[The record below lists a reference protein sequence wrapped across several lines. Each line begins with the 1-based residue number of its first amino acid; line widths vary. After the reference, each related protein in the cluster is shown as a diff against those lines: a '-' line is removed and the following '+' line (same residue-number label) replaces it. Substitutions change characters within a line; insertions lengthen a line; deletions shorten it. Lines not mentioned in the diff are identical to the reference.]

1 MDRNDRYD
9 ISGYTDEDLYYILGF
24 SEETIPP
31 RTEDLEDRIIR
42 ELKNYQTNRTA
53 TGKRMF
59 EMLKNIY
66 EHFFSTAA
74 DDENTGEDKDEDE
87 EMESERLRELE
98 ENDFEE
104 MLDSYEVDDYVSI
117 DANTNEVQLNAPNL
131 SKLQLMGLSQ
141 NELEAKIILEMQKYK
156 FANTEHGRKTY
167 HLFTEIYKR
176 LFDTTTT
183 AAQTNNAAK
192 IDLSLNTNESP
203 LLQSSINHD
212 TKQLNLSTEEDKTKV
227 LYSKTLDY
235 TPGKVNPILKET
247 FKRIISVDSQ
257 YREEIYPNA
266 TDFTLN
272 FTEMLRDVV
281 SMKLYAVQIPIT
293 WYTISNS
300 YGSNFFYLKPVDN
313 ANTYGIYN
321 NAAHEY
327 KVEVAPGNYTP
338 STLRDEIVNKMG
350 TLGTKYTDVNFGE
363 TSFSYGGTDA
373 RSKLT
378 IEIQKVYNESYYD
391 MDVLGTQIRNM
402 LGLPSEGVISLTSIE
417 STYDVIEGTY
427 IVNNQ
432 NNTILIEN
440 YIPSTANGTSVDEIL
455 DTIKIEMPLHGVNAP
470 ASPQTLLNEL
480 NEQLK
485 NNIYLKNSEVQWRAN
500 NTNTNTKTVWNIEL
514 NRYKT
519 KNKINAKVR
528 VKFPVDSNDPNQPTK
543 RLWTG
548 TPSAF
553 GMASTVIVSESI
565 TTTTITDTNA
575 NNQYRRLDNEYIIF
589 RPKLDVL
596 GGVYIQDEQYRNNN
610 NIVLQFDGSYNQT
623 TLISAINGY
632 FNENTLLK
640 NSTIQTSGINN
651 NIVTM
656 NISITK
662 VYTTADYRIVF
673 YDVESFIKC
682 TNASKSY
689 RNATADTTL
698 GYILGFKE
706 LTEYELSNQNLITV
720 DGTNYYKNPDTGL
733 STGSIYS
740 TVETTNSRKVE
751 LTSDSVLSIYL
762 YNYFMIILDDFNQNH
777 LNDGLVTI
785 APQDRSVTL
794 PSYANRKNYRA
805 CDDPNTGEVVNSA
818 TATTGLTQKQIYSV
832 EQIIAEQ
839 NKARNKMS
847 AGPYVKDMF
856 ALLPVKASGA
866 EPGSIYNE
874 FGGTLQQQERVYFGP
889 VNIRRISIKLI
900 NDKGDVV
907 DLNGANWSFQLVCE
921 QLYQNNYS

>member
-1 MDRNDRYD
+1 
-9 ISGYTDEDLYYILGF
+9 
-24 SEETIPP
+24 
-31 RTEDLEDRIIR
+31 
-42 ELKNYQTNRTA
+42 
-53 TGKRMF
+53 
-59 EMLKNIY
+59 LKNIY
-66 EHFFSTAA
+66 EHFFSIEETP
-74 DDENTGEDKDEDE
+74 GEHEQNEDE
-87 EMESERLRELE
+87 EIESERLREWE

-104 MLDSYEVDDYVSI
+104 MLDSYEVNDYVSI
-117 DANTNEVQLNAPNL
+117 DANTKEVHLNTPNL
-131 SKLQLMGLSQ
+131 SKLHLVGLSQ

-176 LFDTTTT
+176 LFDTTTST
-183 AAQTNNAAK
+183 AQINNAAK

-227 LYSKTLDY
+227 MYSKTLDY
-235 TPGKVNPILKET
+235 TQGKVNPILKET

-300 YGSNFFYLKPVDN
+300 YGSNFFYLKPIDDV
-313 ANTYGIYN
+313 NTYGIYN
-321 NAAHEY
+321 NTVHEY

-338 STLRDEIVNKMG
+338 TTLRDEIVNKMG
-350 TLGTKYTDVNFGE
+350 SLGTKYTDVNFGQ
-363 TSFSYGGTDA
+363 TGFSYGGTDA
-373 RSKLT
+373 KSKLT
-378 IEIQKVYNESYYD
+378 IEIQKVYNELYYD
-391 MDVLGTQIRNM
+391 MDVSGTQIRSM
-402 LGLPSEGVISLTSIE
+402 LGLPLEGVISLSSIK
-417 STYDVIEGTY
+417 STHEFTQTLTERDNERY
-427 IVNNQ
+427 IVNSQ
-432 NNTILIEN
+432 NNTVIIEN
-440 YIPSTANGTSVDEIL
+440 YIPSAASGMSSDEIL
-455 DTIKIEMPLHGVNAP
+455 DTIRIEMPLHGPNTSNTTL
-470 ASPQTLLNEL
+470 ASPQIILNEL
-480 NEQLK
+480 NQQLR
-485 NNIYLKNSEVQWRAN
+485 NNLYLKNSEVQYVAYSAN
-500 NTNTNTKTVWNIEL
+500 NSTKYKYVWNIEL

-519 KNKINAKVR
+519 KNKVNAKVR
-528 VKFPVDSNDPNQPTK
+528 VNFPGYNTDPNQPTK

-548 TPSAF
+548 YPSAF
-553 GMASTVIVSESI
+553 GMATTAIVGESTFDTSI
-565 TTTTITDTNA
+565 TANTN
-575 NNQYRRLDNEYIIF
+575 NENRRINREYIIF
-589 RPKLDVL
+589 RPKLDL
-596 GGVYIQDEQYRNNN
+596 EGGVYIQDDQKRHQND
-610 NIVLQFDGSYNQT
+610 IVLQFDGIYNQT
-623 TLISAINGY
+623 TFITGMNNY
-632 FNENTLLK
+632 FNENIALK
-640 NSTIQTSGINN
+640 NSSISKSGNN
-651 NIVTM
+651 VSM

-673 YDVESFIKC
+673 YDVESYVKC
-682 TNASKSY
+682 TSASKSY

-706 LTEYELSNQNLITV
+706 LTEYELSSKNIITIEN
-720 DGTNYYKNPDTGL
+720 TKYYKNPDTGM

-740 TVETTNSRKVE
+740 STVETIYNNKAE

-794 PSYANRKNYRA
+794 PSYANRKNYRG
-805 CDDPNTGEVVNSA
+805 CDDAITGAVGNG
-818 TATTGLTQKQIYSV
+818 TTTVITNGLTQKQIYSV

-839 NKARNKMS
+839 NKVRNQMS
-847 AGPYVKDMF
+847 SGPFVKDMF

-874 FGGTLQQQERVYFGP
+874 FGGTLQQQERIYFGP
-889 VNIRRISIKLI
+889 VNIRRIAIKLI

-921 QLYQNNYS
+921 QLYQNNYSGG